1 MPPAPERTCSCASIP
16 PHDVPSRWTR
26 RSTRGS
32 TVDGRTRSRIPT
44 TPIRSASDANS
55 AQRATSSR
63 QVMPERAVVVGDGS
77 WLGYGT
83 VVLPGARIGRHVV
96 VGANSVV
103 VGDLPDR
110 CVAVGT
116 PARVV
121 RRHVEGEGWKPA
133 P

>member
-1 MPPAPERTCSCASIP
+1 MVPGQRCPSDRVGIGDRRLIGKGAAS
-16 PHDVPSRWTR
+16 S
-26 RSTRGS
+26 
-32 TVDGRTRSRIPT
+32 
-44 TPIRSASDANS
+44 
-55 AQRATSSR
+55 ATSSRSVTTSGPPPRVHHRPDHGYEDLGLPISR
-63 QVMPERAVVVGDGS
+63 QVMPERPVVVGAGS

-103 VGDLPDR
+103 VGDLPDH

-116 PARVV
+116 PARVI
-121 RRHVEGEGWKPA
+121 RRHVEGEGWKPV